1 MLTALTWIF
10 SHLDIIL
17 IPLISAII
25 GWATNVL
32 ALRMTFYP
40 LEFVGFEVK
49 GVKAI
54 GWGGL
59 PALGWQGIIPSK
71 AEHMAGKA
79 TDMITTKLIDVE
91 DQFSRIDPAVIATQM
106 GPNILRLARDI
117 TDEVMTA
124 HVPMW
129 KIMPKQRK
137 EKIYA
142 RAAEEIPSVIEEIME
157 DVKENITDVFD
168 LKAMAIRHLTQNK
181 ILLNRIFLEV
191 GYKEF
196 IFIERSGFVFGFIFG
211 VLQAILWLYWGAPW
225 QLPLGG
231 LVVGWLTNIVALRMI
246 FSPTNPINILGLKIQ
261 GLFIK
266 RQNEVSKGYA
276 KLVSDNVMTMDNV
289 FNQMFR
295 GAGADRLAVIIA
307 KHTQEGIDKTAG
319 FNSSIIKLTSGTDTY
334 DKIKEV
340 AVRRFVEAAPEQV
353 HVVFEYA
360 QEALDIEET
369 MYTRMSELPPDEFVD
384 FLRPVFQED
393 EWKLILTG
401 ALLGMIAGCLQL
413 LVTLVF

>member
-1 MLTALTWIF
+1 MTAVTTWI
-10 SHLDIIL
+10 LANIDLVIL
-17 IPLISAII
+17 PFISAFI

-49 GVKAI
+49 GVKAV

-71 AEHMAGKA
+71 AEYMAGKA

-91 DQFSRIDPAVIATQM
+91 DQFSRIEPAVVARQM
-106 GPNILRLARDI
+106 EPHIMRLSKDI
-117 TDEVMTA
+117 IDEVMA
-124 HVPMW
+124 EHVPMW
-129 KIMPKQRK
+129 KLFSRQRK
-137 EKIYA
+137 EKIYT

-157 DVKENITDVFD
+157 DVKSNINDVFD
-168 LKAMAIRHLTQNK
+168 LKTMAVNHLTKNK
-181 ILLNRIFLEV
+181 VLLNRIFLEV
-191 GYKEF
+191 GDKEF
-196 IFIERSGFVFGFIFG
+196 TFIERSGFVFGFIFG

-225 QLPLGG
+225 QLPVGG
-231 LVVGWLTNIVALRMI
+231 LVVGWLTNILALRMI
-246 FSPTNPINILGLKIQ
+246 FSPTNPINFLGFQIQ

-266 RQNEVSKGYA
+266 RQKEVSEGYA
-276 KLVSDNVMTMDNV
+276 RLVSDNVMTMDNV
-289 FNQMFR
+289 FNQMFG
-295 GAGADRLAVIIA
+295 GAGADRLADIIA
-307 KHTQEGIDKTAG
+307 RHAQEGIDKTAG
-319 FNSSIIKLTSGTDTY
+319 FNSSVIKLTSGTDTY

-353 HVVFEYA
+353 HVVFDYA
-360 QEALDIEET
+360 KQALAIEDT
-369 MYTRMSELPPDEFVD
+369 MYTRMSKLPPDDFVN

-401 ALLGMIAGCLQL
+401 ALLGMVAGFIQL
-413 LVTLVF
+413 LLTFIL

>member
-1 MLTALTWIF
+1 MNVTTWI
-10 SHLDIIL
+10 LANIDIVIL
-17 IPLISAII
+17 PFISAFI

-49 GVKAI
+49 GVKAV

-91 DQFSRIDPAVIATQM
+91 DQFGRIEPAVVAQQM
-106 GPNILRLARDI
+106 EPHILRLSKDI
-117 TDEVMTA
+117 IDEVMA
-124 HVPMW
+124 EHVPMW
-129 KIMPKQRK
+129 KLFSRQRK

-157 DVKENITDVFD
+157 DVKSNITDVFD
-168 LKAMAIRHLTQNK
+168 LKAMAVNHLTQNK
-181 ILLNRIFLEV
+181 VLLNRIFLEV
-191 GYKEF
+191 GDKEF
-196 IFIERSGFVFGFIFG
+196 TFIQRSGFVFGFIFG
-211 VLQAILWLYWGAPW
+211 VLQAILWVYWGAPW
-225 QLPLGG
+225 QLPVGG
-231 LVVGWLTNIVALRMI
+231 LVVGWLTNILALRMI
-246 FSPTNPINILGLKIQ
+246 FSPTNPINFLGFQIQ

-266 RQNEVSKGYA
+266 RQKEVSEGYA
-276 KLVSDNVMTMDNV
+276 RLVSENVMTMDNV
-289 FNQMFR
+289 FNQMFG
-295 GAGADRLAVIIA
+295 GAGADRLADIIA
-307 KHTQEGIDKTAG
+307 RHSQEGIDKAAG
-319 FNSSIIKLTSGTDTY
+319 FNSSVIKLTSGTDTY

-353 HVVFEYA
+353 HVVFDYA
-360 QEALDIEET
+360 KQALDIEDT
-369 MYTRMSELPPDEFVD
+369 MYTRMSKLPPDEFVN

-401 ALLGMIAGCLQL
+401 ALLGMVAGFIQL
-413 LVTLVF
+413 LLTFIF

>member
-1 MLTALTWIF
+1 MLQN
-10 SHLDIIL
+10 LDLIL
-17 IPLISAII
+17 LPFISAFI

-49 GVKAI
+49 GVRAI
-54 GWGGL
+54 GWAGL

-91 DQFSRIDPAVIATQM
+91 DQFSRIDPVIIAQQM

-124 HVPMW
+124 HVPLW
-129 KIMPKQRK
+129 KLMPKQRK

-157 DVKENITDVFD
+157 DVKTNITEVFD
-168 LKAMAIRHLTQNK
+168 LKTMAVEHLTQNK

-196 IFIERSGFVFGFIFG
+196 KFIERSGFLFGFIFG
-211 VLQAILWLYWGAPW
+211 LIQAVLWVYWGAPW
-225 QLPLGG
+225 QLPVGG
-231 LVVGWLTNIVALRMI
+231 LIVGWLTNILALRMI
-246 FSPTNPINILGLKIQ
+246 FSPTNPIHFLGLRIQ

-266 RQNEVSKGYA
+266 RQDEVSKGYA
-276 KLVSDNVMTMDNV
+276 HLVSANVMTMDNV
-289 FNQMFR
+289 FNQIFK
-295 GAGADRLAVIIA
+295 GAGADKLAAIIA
-307 KHTQEGIDKTAG
+307 HHTQEGIDKTAG
-319 FNSSIIKLTSGTDTY
+319 FNSSFIKLTSGTNTY
-334 DKIKEV
+334 DEIKKV
-340 AVRRFVEAAPEQV
+340 AVRRFVEAAPAQV
-353 HVVFEYA
+353 HVVFDYA
-360 QEALDIEET
+360 QEALDIEKT
-369 MYTRMSELPPDEFVD
+369 MYTRMSQLPPDEFVD

-401 ALLGMIAGCLQL
+401 ALLGMVAGLFQFL
-413 LVTLVF
+413 LTLVF